1 MGKEGSLESREL
13 INLGSKQASKQTDNF
28 IFFTMIFSIPL
39 SILEFSITP
48 VSCRKTQGVLM
59 VYKNDFI
66 FKIRYLFVTSEPIFI
81 NIKK

>member
-39 SILEFSITP
+39 SITP

-59 VYKNDFI
+59 VHKNDFI
-66 FKIRYLFVTSEPIFI
+66 FKIRYLFVTSIFI
-81 NIKK
+81 NIIK